1 METRVAYL
9 CDRKACEVC
18 SNPDGDYKGCNHTLD
33 VFHAV
38 NFKTINKT
46 LVIEEPKVKVFT
58 SLSDVAKYITGKC
71 EGTD

>member
-9 CDRKACEVC
+9 CDKKACEVC

-46 LVIEEPKVKVFT
+46 IIVGDNEFQNFYCKFAQNTV
-58 SLSDVAKYITGKC
+58 
-71 EGTD
+71 